1 MKKLMNWLKNEES
14 GQGMVEYAL
23 IIVAIALAVIL
34 VLTQVGGNIET
45 KFQDINKELV
55 GPDTEG

>member
-23 IIVAIALAVIL
+23 IIVAIAIAVIL
-34 VLTQVGGNIET
+34 VLTQVGGNIKT
-45 KFQDINKELV
+45 KFEDINKELV